1 MFFNYFYILCDNLKN
16 IFKKKK
22 KKKTIRGFPQED
34 KHMMVRELMED

>member
-16 IFKKKK
+16 IFKK

>member
-16 IFKKKK
+16 IFK

>member
-1 MFFNYFYILCDNLKN
+1 MFFNYFYILCDNLKKY
-16 IFKKKK
+16 IL

>member
-1 MFFNYFYILCDNLKN
+1 MFFNYFYILCDNFKN
-16 IFKKKK
+16 ILKK

>member
-16 IFKKKK
+16 IFKKK